1 MESRLATPH
10 MSDEDFILR
19 LPLLLTLLLVFLS
32 VPGHAG
38 LLDSLKS
45 SSEPEFL
52 PVEQAFPISIDLQG
66 PYLIANWNSV
76 DGYYLYQHRIWLQQ
90 GSQKISAQRYSHN
103 GSDTS
108 GEEKQDE
115 AFGRVTVFHG
125 QLEAEFDLGSL
136 QPGVAVL
143 NYQGC
148 AEAGLCYPPQKLEI
162 DIPSTNPSFSEPQQP
177 GHEQTGS
184 PLTKPADLSVSTS
197 TSPRFQPSAP
207 TIFPQKNSTDSWFA
221 GRSWLAVVGL
231 FFLLGLGL
239 TFTPCVLPMVPILTS
254 VVLGQSDRGQINRKR
269 AFLLSSTYVLGMAI
283 TYAIAG
289 LTVGLLGAG
298 ANLQASMQT
307 PWVLVLFSLLFVV
320 LALSMFGLYELQ
332 LPSSIRNRLNQLSQ
346 NQQGGQWLGV
356 LIIGILSALV
366 MSPCV
371 SAPLAGALVY
381 IGSTGDAWLG
391 GSALLALGLGM
402 GTPLIILAT
411 SGASLLPK
419 AGNWMTQVRGF
430 FGVMLL
436 AVAIW
441 LLARLLPGQISLA
454 LWGILCVVYALALG
468 ALEAAA
474 SSGQRILKG
483 LAWVLLVYGISAITG
498 ALQGNHNPLQP
509 LSGGISSSPLQTT
522 SAFMRTDSV
531 SQVQERIRSNQKP
544 VMLDLYAD
552 WCISCKVMDEEV
564 FSRPDVQ
571 QALAH
576 IDWIQLDVTRQ
587 SPEQIRFL
595 QDIAVFG
602 PPTILFYQQGKEVSS
617 ARITGETGKTEF
629 LIHVRQQGFLLPA
642 P

>member
-1 MESRLATPH
+1 M
-10 MSDEDFILR
+10 R
-19 LPLLLTLLLVFLS
+19 LPLLLTLLLGFLS

-45 SSEPEFL
+45 SSKPEFL
-52 PVEQAFPISIDLQG
+52 PVEQAFPVSIDLQG

-76 DGYYLYQHRIWLQQ
+76 EGYYLYQHRIWLQQ
-90 GSQKISAQRYSHN
+90 GSQKILARRYSHN
-103 GSDTS
+103 GHETS

-162 DIPSTNPSFSEPQQP
+162 DIPAANPSASEPQP
-177 GHEQTGS
+177 LSHDQTGS
-184 PLTKPADLSVSTS
+184 PSTKPADLPVSTS

-207 TIFPQKNSTDSWFA
+207 TIFPQKDSWFA
-221 GRSWLAVVGL
+221 GRSWLTVVGL

-254 VVLGQSDRGQINRKR
+254 VVLGQSASAPISRKR

-289 LTVGLLGAG
+289 LAVGLLGAG
-298 ANLQASMQT
+298 ANLQAWMQT
-307 PWVLVLFSLLFVV
+307 SWVLVLFSLLFGA

-419 AGNWMTQVRGF
+419 AGGWMTQVRGF

-441 LLARLLPGQISLA
+441 LLARLLPDQLSLA
-454 LWGILCVVYALALG
+454 LWGILCVVYALVLG

-474 SSGQRILKG
+474 STAQRILKG

-509 LSGGISSSPLQTT
+509 LSGGINRNTLQTT

-531 SQVQERIRSNQKP
+531 SQVLERIRSNQNP

-564 FSRPDVQ
+564 FSQPDVQ

-576 IDWIQLDVTRQ
+576 MDWIQLDVTRQ

-617 ARITGETGKTEF
+617 ARITGEMNKTEF
-629 LIHVRQQGFLLPA
+629 LTHVQQQGFLSVRP
-642 P
+642 